1 MSESQEN
8 VEIMSVVPIKQNTC
22 VHNYPSI
29 SFEVGLRVRTCEL
42 IQCVRAGWGLF
53 RKRKW
58 MKVSCF
64 PLDGASEAKF

>member
-22 VHNYPSI
+22 MHNYPSI

-42 IQCVRAGWGLF
+42 IDTPVGGEVVEGQQKHTRTA
-53 RKRKW
+53 
-58 MKVSCF
+58 
-64 PLDGASEAKF
+64 